1 MSASQEKSKSNKSK
15 KRKNSL
21 GDLGKKKKTII
32 KEMRKLSRKV
42 LWLIAMLVLTSSAF
56 AQRIAVLNFNA
67 GAGVTQMEV
76 DGLSSIF
83 NTYFDPKGAEIVERT
98 SVDKILQEQ
107 KFQKSRFTN
116 TDMVALGEILN
127 VSLIVVG
134 DVNVVMEQYNI
145 DVRVVNVQTGTI
157 VAKDGASFSKEGSYR
172 NMMRELSE
180 RLSKSLELEIEK
192 IQITS
197 DRNSNGNGNSG
208 NNNGKATVLPK
219 NMTTKITED
228 NSKRERTD
236 VVVLEGFLKLYPEDL
251 GEFSSEPSRLIK
263 QINQQERYGYSS
275 WRLPSQEELDLIRS
289 NGYLSGNKYMTK
301 EDPSGVLMLVTTKG
315 EKLHIAKQEISIHA
329 GVGIGVEADFGLS
342 AGIKY
347 KYKPFENYNI
357 RLLGEIGSEFI
368 TEASNSYFSSDP
380 LSVLPILVGVNY
392 EHRFNQNWSVFA
404 DLGLGPNI
412 PLSGSR
418 WDFDSGRYYE
428 IDYKI
433 GFTFSPEIGFA
444 YDKFMFSFKFS
455 YSSND
460 YIGHYHGNNYYFV
473 DPYSSIYLLFRLG
486 YRF

>member
-1 MSASQEKSKSNKSK
+1 MT
-15 KRKNSL
+15 
-21 GDLGKKKKTII
+21 G
-32 KEMRKLSRKV
+32 KLSRKV

-67 GAGVTQMEV
+67 RTGVTQMEV

-83 NTYFDPKGAEIVERT
+83 NTYFAPKGAEIVERT

-107 KFQKSRFTN
+107 KFQNSRFTN
-116 TDMVALGEILN
+116 TDMVALGEMLN

-157 VAKDGASFSKEGSYR
+157 VAKDGASCSKGGSYR
-172 NMMRELSE
+172 DMMRELGE

-192 IQITS
+192 FQITS
-197 DRNSNGNGNSG
+197 DKNSNGNNN

-228 NSKRERTD
+228 NSKRERKD

-251 GEFSSEPSRLIK
+251 GEFSREPSWLIK

-315 EKLHIAKQEISIHA
+315 KKVHYPIAKQEISIHA
-329 GVGIGVEADFGLS
+329 GVGWEDDYVLGLS

-347 KYKPFENYNI
+347 KYKPFDKYNI
-357 RLLGEIGSEFI
+357 RLLGEIGSEFV
-368 TEASNSYFSSDP
+368 TKKTYPNDDF

-392 EHRFNQNWSVFA
+392 EHRFNQNQSVFA

-412 PLSGSR
+412 PLSGRRS
-418 WDFDSGRYYE
+418 DGYSEY
-428 IDYKI
+428 DYQI
-433 GFTFSPEIGFA
+433 GFTYSFEVGFA
-444 YDKFMFSFKFS
+444 YDKFMFSFKGSF
-455 YSSND
+455 SSND
-460 YIGHYHGNNYYFV
+460 YTEHYHGYYNSFYYY
-473 DPYSSIYLLFRLG
+473 DYYSSIYLLLRLG

>member
-1 MSASQEKSKSNKSK
+1 
-15 KRKNSL
+15 
-21 GDLGKKKKTII
+21 
-32 KEMRKLSRKV
+32 MRKLSRKV

-67 GAGVTQMEV
+67 RTGVTQMEV

-83 NTYFDPKGAEIVERT
+83 NTYFAPKGAEIVERT

-107 KFQKSRFTN
+107 KFQNSRFTN
-116 TDMVALGEILN
+116 TDMVALGEMLN

-157 VAKDGASFSKEGSYR
+157 VAKDGASCSKGGSYR
-172 NMMRELSE
+172 DMMRELGE
-180 RLSKSLELEIEK
+180 RLSKNLELEIEK
-192 IQITS
+192 FQTTS
-197 DRNSNGNGNSG
+197 DKKSND
-208 NNNGKATVLPK
+208 NNGKESVLPK

-251 GEFSSEPSRLIK
+251 GEFSREPSWLIK

-315 EKLHIAKQEISIHA
+315 KKVHYSIAKQEISIHA
-329 GVGIGVEADFGLS
+329 GVGIFEYCFGLS

-357 RLLGEIGSEFI
+357 RLLGEIGSEFVI
-368 TEASNSYFSSDP
+368 NSDYYNPF
-380 LSVLPILVGVNY
+380 SVLPILVGVNY
-392 EHRFNQNWSVFA
+392 EHRFNQNWSVFS

-418 WDFDSGRYYE
+418 KYDYGYYGTYNE
-428 IDYKI
+428 MYDYQI
-433 GFTFSPEIGFA
+433 GFTLSPEIGFA
-444 YDKFMFSFKFS
+444 YDKFLFSFKFS
-455 YSSND
+455 VSWNGYTEYRHNC
-460 YIGHYHGNNYYFV
+460 
-473 DPYSSIYLLFRLG
+473 DPYYDYDYNNHCYISRYYDEYYSRDMYSLYLLFRLG

>member
-1 MSASQEKSKSNKSK
+1 M
-15 KRKNSL
+15 
-21 GDLGKKKKTII
+21 
-32 KEMRKLSRKV
+32 

-67 GAGVTQMEV
+67 RTGVTQMEV

-83 NTYFDPKGAEIVERT
+83 NTYFAPKGAEIVERT

-107 KFQKSRFTN
+107 KFQNSRFTN
-116 TDMVALGEILN
+116 TDMVALGEMLN

-157 VAKDGASFSKEGSYR
+157 VAKDGASCSKGGSYR
-172 NMMRELSE
+172 DMMRELGE

-192 IQITS
+192 FQITS
-197 DRNSNGNGNSG
+197 DKNSNGNN
-208 NNNGKATVLPK
+208 NDNNGKATVLPK

-228 NSKRERTD
+228 NSKRERKD

-251 GEFSSEPSRLIK
+251 GEFSREPSWLIK

-315 EKLHIAKQEISIHA
+315 KKVHYPIAKQEISIHA
-329 GVGIGVEADFGLS
+329 GVGWEDDYVLGLS

-347 KYKPFENYNI
+347 KYKPFDKYNI
-357 RLLGEIGSEFI
+357 RLLGEIGSEFV
-368 TEASNSYFSSDP
+368 TKKTYPNDDF

-392 EHRFNQNWSVFA
+392 EHRFNQNQSVFA

-412 PLSGSR
+412 PLSGRRS
-418 WDFDSGRYYE
+418 DGYSEY
-428 IDYKI
+428 DYQI
-433 GFTFSPEIGFA
+433 GFTYSFEVGFA
-444 YDKFMFSFKFS
+444 YDKFMFSFKGSF
-455 YSSND
+455 SSND
-460 YIGHYHGNNYYFV
+460 YTEHYHGYYNSFYYY
-473 DPYSSIYLLFRLG
+473 DYYSSIYLLLRLV

>member
-1 MSASQEKSKSNKSK
+1 
-15 KRKNSL
+15 
-21 GDLGKKKKTII
+21 
-32 KEMRKLSRKV
+32 MRKLSRKV

-67 GAGVTQMEV
+67 RTGVTQMEV

-83 NTYFDPKGAEIVERT
+83 NTYFAPKGAEIVERT

-107 KFQKSRFTN
+107 KFQNSRFTN
-116 TDMVALGEILN
+116 TDMVALGEMLN

-157 VAKDGASFSKEGSYR
+157 VAKDGASCSKGGSYR
-172 NMMRELSE
+172 DMMRELGE

-192 IQITS
+192 FQITS
-197 DRNSNGNGNSG
+197 DKNSNGNN
-208 NNNGKATVLPK
+208 NDNNGKATVLPK

-228 NSKRERTD
+228 NSKRERKD

-251 GEFSSEPSRLIK
+251 GEFSREPSWLIK

-301 EDPSGVLMLVTTKG
+301 EDPRGVLMLVKTKG
-315 EKLHIAKQEISIHA
+315 KKVHYPIAKQEISIHA
-329 GVGIGVEADFGLS
+329 GVGWEDDYVLGLS

-347 KYKPFENYNI
+347 KYKPFDKYNI
-357 RLLGEIGSEFI
+357 RLLGEIGSEFV
-368 TEASNSYFSSDP
+368 TKKTYPNDDF

-392 EHRFNQNWSVFA
+392 EHRFNQNQSVFA

-412 PLSGSR
+412 PLSGRRS
-418 WDFDSGRYYE
+418 DGYSEY
-428 IDYKI
+428 DYQI
-433 GFTFSPEIGFA
+433 GFTYSFEVGFA
-444 YDKFMFSFKFS
+444 YDKFMFSFKGSF
-455 YSSND
+455 SSND
-460 YIGHYHGNNYYFV
+460 YTEHYHGYYNSFYYY
-473 DPYSSIYLLFRLG
+473 DYYSSIYLLLRLG

>member
-1 MSASQEKSKSNKSK
+1 
-15 KRKNSL
+15 
-21 GDLGKKKKTII
+21 
-32 KEMRKLSRKV
+32 MRKLSRKV

-67 GAGVTQMEV
+67 RTGVTQMEV

-83 NTYFDPKGAEIVERT
+83 NTYFAPKGAEIVERT

-107 KFQKSRFTN
+107 KFQNSRFTN
-116 TDMVALGEILN
+116 TDMVALGEMLN

-157 VAKDGASFSKEGSYR
+157 VAKDGASCSKEGSYR
-172 NMMRELSE
+172 DMMRELGE

-192 IQITS
+192 FQITS
-197 DRNSNGNGNSG
+197 DRNSNGNN
-208 NNNGKATVLPK
+208 NDNNGKATVLPK

-251 GEFSSEPSRLIK
+251 GEFSREPSWLIK

-315 EKLHIAKQEISIHA
+315 KKVNYPIAKQEISIHA
-329 GVGIGVEADFGLS
+329 GIGWEDDYVLGLS

-357 RLLGEIGSEFI
+357 RLLGEIGSEFV
-368 TEASNSYFSSDP
+368 TKETYPNDDF

-392 EHRFNQNWSVFA
+392 EHRFNQNWSIFT
-404 DLGLGPNI
+404 DIGLGPNI
-412 PLSGSR
+412 PLSGRRS
-418 WDFDSGRYYE
+418 DGYSEY
-428 IDYKI
+428 DYQI
-433 GFTFSPEIGFA
+433 GFTYSFEAGFA
-444 YDKFMFSFKFS
+444 YDKFLFSIKGSF
-455 YSSND
+455 SSND
-460 YIGHYHGNNYYFV
+460 YTEHYHGYYNYY
-473 DPYSSIYLLFRLG
+473 DYYSSIYLLLRLG